1 VKGAVSRILLLGAT
15 GTIGK
20 AVARELA
27 GRGHEVVA
35 PVRTIPEDGDRP
47 TGVSYRLAN
56 VCDPASLSENGI
68 CGERLDGL
76 VSCLGSRT
84 GEPKDAWAVDFEANR
99 NALEAAKAAGIGR
112 AVYLSAICVQKP
124 KRVFQRAKL
133 AFEAELQ
140 GSGIDWSI
148 VRPTAFFKSL
158 SGQVERV
165 KAGKPFLVFGKG
177 TETACKPISDADL
190 ARFMA
195 DCATDPSL
203 ANRILPIG
211 GPGPAMTPRDQGEM
225 LFELAGQPLS
235 FKSVPPT
242 MFSLMGG
249 LLGTIGTL
257 FPPLRARAELLRIAH
272 YYATESMLVWD
283 KTRQAYDADATP
295 EFGSDTLRA
304 HYEAMLRAGEDA
316 GLREH
321 KLF

>member
-1 VKGAVSRILLLGAT
+1 MTAQALRILLLGAT
-15 GTIGK
+15 GTIGR

-35 PVRTIPEDGDRP
+35 PVRTMPEEGDKAS
-47 TGVSYRLAN
+47 GVTYRRAS
-56 VCDPASLSENGI
+56 VSDPASIMTDGI
-68 CGERLDGL
+68 CGESFDVL

-99 NALEAAKAAGIGR
+99 RALEAAKAAGVGH

-124 KRVFQRAKL
+124 RRAFQQAKL

-140 GSGIDWSI
+140 GSGIGWSI

-195 DCATDPSL
+195 DCVTDPALS
-203 ANRILPIG
+203 NRVLPIG
-211 GPGPAMTPRDQGEM
+211 GPGPAITPREQGEM
-225 LFELAGQPLS
+225 LFELTGQPVR
-235 FKSVPPT
+235 FKSVPPA

-249 LLGTIGTL
+249 VLGTLGTL
-257 FPPLRARAELLRIAH
+257 FPPLRNKAELLRIAH

-283 KTRQAYDADATP
+283 DAAGSYDADATP
-295 EFGSDTLRA
+295 EYGSETLRS
-304 HYEAMLRAGEDA
+304 HYEAMLSGQADA
-316 GLREH
+316 NLGAH
-321 KLF
+321 KVF